1 LDWRDDCGRT
11 AGLAAAAV
19 REPSSVVWCMW
30 KNEVQASTPKSA
42 GVDSPPPAGDK
53 HAAPESLGV
62 RILVS
67 PAEKDGS
74 IIRPGA
80 ACAGSRS
87 CVPRCRGWTAWTGWT
102 GPGQRANGKLVGLPA
117 TICLSI
123 DRNAIPWDGVL
134 ANIPDW
140 AQRLYANTPES
151 ERPVGWRARLV
162 YSGEIF
168 RFHFPEALDESNGIP
183 TAEAMHWAL
192 LAGDHARVFPE
203 VGATA
208 GVSTASPR
216 ATDRKSDPQEA
227 LEKDGDLLA
236 LYAIAIT
243 RDLPRAKSVLQNVCI
258 SVSIRAT
265 TEAELLVG
273 SRGKPFMAL
282 CGRLE
287 AQCSARDPKAVLNV
301 LGSWTS
307 AWESCSS
314 KSQASDNNVVI
325 LGNQINFPNRTT
337 SEKQCLP
344 MRKLLYS
351 KVHGRN
357 HACCPPALTYEPSKN
372 TQENAQLKGD
382 CDAETNCAKR
392 DVACRYCLS
401 YFCGSFVGWSDGR
414 AFNSCHS

>member
-1 LDWRDDCGRT
+1 
-11 AGLAAAAV
+11 
-19 REPSSVVWCMW
+19 MW
-30 KNEVQASTPKSA
+30 ENEVQASTPKYA
-42 GVDSPPPAGDK
+42 GADSPPPARDK
-53 HAAPESLGV
+53 RAAPESLGV

-102 GPGQRANGKLVGLPA
+102 GPGQRANGKLAGLPA

-123 DRNAIPWDGVL
+123 DRNTIPWDGVL
-134 ANIPDW
+134 AKIPDW

-151 ERPVGWRARLV
+151 ERLVGWRARLIS
-162 YSGEIF
+162 SGEIYKF
-168 RFHFPEALDESNGIP
+168 DWPETLDEPNRIP
-183 TAEAMHWAL
+183 IAEAMQWAL
-192 LAGDHARVFPE
+192 PIGDHARVFPE
-203 VGATA
+203 VDETGA
-208 GVSTASPR
+208 VSAASPR
-216 ATDRKSDPQEA
+216 ATDWKYEPRET
-227 LEKDGDLLA
+227 LEKDGDAASFYATALA
-236 LYAIAIT
+236 
-243 RDLPRAKSVLQNVCI
+243 RDIPRAKSVLQNVCI
-258 SVSIRAT
+258 SVSIRAA

-273 SRGKPFMAL
+273 SRRKPFMAL

-307 AWESCSS
+307 ALESCSS

-357 HACCPPALTYEPSKN
+357 HACCPPALTYEPSRN
-372 TQENAQLKGD
+372 ARENAELKGD

-392 DVACRYCLS
+392 DAACRYCLS